1 MVSIRKPKRS
11 LGKGYSGGRV
21 AAPVVGDILKNTLR
35 YLGVTEPATTE
46 PVMAEPLTAA
56 R

>member
-1 MVSIRKPKRS
+1 MVVLVSIRKPNRS

-21 AAPVVGDILKNTLR
+21 AAPVVGDILKNTLA
-35 YLGVTEPATTE
+35 YLGVTQPEISEPKIAS
-46 PVMAEPLTAA
+46 